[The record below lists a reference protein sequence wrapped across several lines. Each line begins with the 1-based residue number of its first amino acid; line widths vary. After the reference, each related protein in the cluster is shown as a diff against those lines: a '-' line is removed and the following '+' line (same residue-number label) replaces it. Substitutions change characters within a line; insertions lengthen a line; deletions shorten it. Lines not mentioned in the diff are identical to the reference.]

1 MQTRLV
7 GLTAALAAVAATAGC
22 GMTGTE
28 PTEPSQRSGRVTV
41 GDRTQDTQSVKC
53 TQDQWA
59 LSIEATAEPGRVRAF
74 LQIGGEKPVVRTVN
88 IENIDGLSGIVGGD
102 VGNAEASTKT
112 SSIYTI
118 TGTAVVSDA
127 AKPGQTT
134 DTPFK
139 IEAPC

>member
-1 MQTRLV
+1 MQTRLL

-28 PTEPSQRSGRVTV
+28 PSEPSQRSGRVTV

-53 TQDQWA
+53 TQVSGMLTIDA
-59 LSIEATAEPGRVRAF
+59 NADPGRARAF
-74 LQIGGEKPVVRTVN
+74 LQLGGEKPVVRTVN

-102 VGNAEASTKT
+102 VGNAEASTNG

-127 AKPGQTT
+127 ATPGQTK
-134 DTPFK
+134 DMPFK